1 MKAKGYILAAISAIT
16 YGMIPLFAVPLKQM
30 HLSFDTVLFYRFL
43 FSTIAIGL
51 LLLYKKADFKVNL
64 KELGILALL
73 GLMYSGSS
81 EFLFLG
87 YDYMPAGVAST
98 MLFLYPVLV
107 AIILSVGF
115 KEKISWI
122 IWVAIAIAF
131 LGVAALNGGEED
143 TRISAIGFI
152 ILFLSALS
160 YALYMVIV
168 NKSRVKNMQ
177 GLKVSFYSMAFCTVF
192 FLGKAGIMNSFQP
205 IPSIEAGLNLTFFAL
220 IATVISLVT
229 LVKAIQLIGSTPTSI
244 LGSMEPIVAVA
255 ITIIIFHEPFT
266 VNLAIGIT
274 LVLAAVMLTILS
286 DKIGKIRLR
295 KKAA

>member
-1 MKAKGYILAAISAIT
+1 MKLRGYLLAAVSAIT
-16 YGMIPLFAVPLKQM
+16 YGMIPLFAVPLKQIN
-30 HLSFDTVLFYRFL
+30 LSFDTALFYRFL
-43 FSTIAIGL
+43 LSTVAIGL
-51 LLLYKKADFKVNL
+51 FLLYKRVDLRINL
-64 KELGILALL
+64 KELGVLCLL
-73 GLMYSGSS
+73 GLMYTGSS

-115 KEKISWI
+115 KEKISWL

-143 TRISAIGFI
+143 TGISPIGFL
-152 ILFLSALS
+152 ILFVSALA

-168 NKSRVKNMQ
+168 NKTRVKNME
-177 GLKVSFYSMAFCTVF
+177 GMKVSFYSMAFCTIF
-192 FLGKAGIMNSFQP
+192 FLGKAFTMNTFQA
-205 IPSIEAGLNLTFFAL
+205 IPSVAAGLNLTFFAL
-220 IATVISLVT
+220 ISTAISVIT

-244 LGSMEPIVAVA
+244 LGSLEPIVAVA

-266 VNLAIGIT
+266 LNLAVGIIF
-274 LVLAAVMLTILS
+274 VLAAVMLTVLF
-286 DKIGKIRLR
+286 DKIRKI
-295 KKAA
+295 